1 MDSDRNAAILAE
13 IFDDSDSEMEID
25 TEKDESSDDQGDD
38 ESSSESEKG
47 HSSQVDPQDVVFIK
61 LYCVTLG
68 HDRITLV
75 RLFIFNISF

>member
-25 TEKDESSDDQGDD
+25 TENDESSDDQGDD

-47 HSSQVDPQDVVFIK
+47 HSSQVDPQDEVFI
-61 LYCVTLG
+61 LCN
-68 HDRITLV
+68 V
-75 RLFIFNISF
+75 RSCPYNIRS

>member
-25 TEKDESSDDQGDD
+25 TENDESSDDQGDN

-47 HSSQVDPQDVVFIK
+47 HSRQVDPQDEVFIK
-61 LYCVTLG
+61 LYTA
-68 HDRITLV
+68 
-75 RLFIFNISF
+75 